1 MLNSDK
7 QTDIKQAL
15 DLNAPAQKSKR
26 TLLIIA
32 IAVVI
37 LVGFAIKMLF
47 FGRAE
52 EQITQFETVPIK
64 RGNLTV
70 TVTATGKLEP
80 VTQVD
85 IGIEVSGTV
94 AQIKADFNDHVKA
107 GQVLAVLD
115 TTKLGSQV
123 IQDQGALAQAKAKLV
138 DAEATVV
145 QTKKALEFM
154 QQARQLSGGQLP
166 AKQDIVT
173 AEANL
178 QRAYAQKNV
187 ILGNITQA
195 EGQLKFDTTNLNKA
209 SIKTPIDGIVL
220 DRKIELGQ
228 TVAASLQTPVMFTIA
243 KNLTEMELHIDVD
256 EADIGKIKLGQ
267 PASFSV
273 DAYPDKNFP
282 AKISEIRYAP
292 QTVGGVVTY
301 QTVLLVNN
309 ADLFLRPG
317 MTATADV
324 IVSNA
329 KNVLLIP
336 NAALRFN
343 PNQNDDDKKKEP
355 TFLEKLLP
363 RGPRSGAGKPKKV
376 REKKNHSKKEGPQI
390 WVLENNQP
398 QAIAVT
404 AGLNDGEMSEVT
416 APQLKEG
423 MPVIIDTVSAP
434 K

>member
-7 QTDIKQAL
+7 QIDIKQAL
-15 DLNAPAQKSKR
+15 GLNIPAQKSKR
-26 TLLIIA
+26 ILIIVA
-32 IAVVI
+32 IVIVI
-37 LVGFAIKMLF
+37 LLGVAIKTLF
-47 FGRAE
+47 FSHTE
-52 EQITQFETVPIK
+52 ESITQFETVPLK
-64 RGNLTV
+64 RGDLTV

-94 AQIKADFNDHVKA
+94 AEINADFNDKVKA
-107 GQVLAVLD
+107 GQVLAKLD
-115 TTKLGSQV
+115 PRLFDARVKQS
-123 IQDQGALAQAKAKLV
+123 QGALDQAIARLV
-138 DAEATVV
+138 DAEATIAE
-145 QTKKALEFM
+145 KKQALAFM
-154 QQARQLSGGQLP
+154 QHARELSGGKLP

-178 QRAYAQKNV
+178 KRAVAQKSQ
-187 ILGNITQA
+187 IIASISQA
-195 EGQLKFDTTNLNKA
+195 EGQLNLDKTNLIKS
-209 SIKTPIDGIVL
+209 SIRTPIDGIVL
-220 DRKIELGQ
+220 NRQIEKGQ
-228 TVAASLQTPVMFTIA
+228 TVAASLQTPVMFTVA
-243 KNLTEMELHIDVD
+243 KNLTEMELHVDVD
-256 EADIGKIKLGQ
+256 EADVGKIKLGQ

-273 DAYPDKNFP
+273 DAYPDKVFP
-282 AKISEIRYAP
+282 AKITEIRYAP

-317 MTATADV
+317 MTATADM
-324 IVSNA
+324 IVSHA
-329 KNVLLIP
+329 KNVLSVP

-343 PNQNDDDKKKEP
+343 PNQNGEDKKKEA

-363 RGPRSGAGKPKKV
+363 RGPRTPRPEKKV
-376 REKKNHSKKEGPQI
+376 REKKRRTKNEPKI

-398 QAIAVT
+398 QEIAVKL
-404 AGLNDGEMSEVT
+404 GLNDGEMTEVT

-423 MPVIIDTVSAP
+423 MPVITDTLSTA